1 MFVYRQLTGDGA
13 IVARVASVQYA
24 DAWSKGGVMMRESLA
39 AGSRHAFAV
48 VSAANGIAFQRRPST
63 NGGTLHSGVTGI
75 GPPAWVRLQRK
86 GSTFTA
92 ARSADGVTWTS
103 LGSETISMPATLY
116 VGLAVTSHNAAV
128 RTRALISSVSVT
140 TPSAAVASGTLP
152 AGWTSSNIGGGTL
165 AGSATYVSN
174 VFTID
179 GSGTDIWG
187 TSDQFRYTYRQVSGD
202 VDVIARVNS
211 VEDVDAWSKGGVMIR
226 RSLAAG
232 SAHASLFVSARN
244 GVAFQRRPADGGTSV
259 HTAAGG
265 RLAPWWVKLSRRG
278 SAITAYQSGDGVTW
292 QFAGTQT
299 LSLASSFYVGV
310 AVTSHNAAAL
320 ARATFSSVSVT
331 AASTSALPA
340 GWASSD
346 VGSAVLSGS
355 ASYAS
360 GVFMTSGAGAD
371 IWGTSDQFRFTYRQV
386 TGDVDLVARVST
398 LQNID
403 TWTKAGVMI
412 RRSLS
417 ASAGHASMFVSSGN
431 GLAFQR
437 RASDGLSSV
446 HTAAGLRAAPWW
458 VKLSRRGSTITAY
471 QSADGN
477 AWSTVGIQALS
488 LPSTFY
494 VGLAVTS
501 HDPAVRAAATFTSV
515 SVTTAAAS
523 VNDAPSVSLTSPAA
537 GSSFPAPATLTLAA
551 SATDGDGTISRV
563 EFFSGSTLIGA
574 DSLAPY
580 SISWAN
586 VPAGTYS
593 FVAVAR
599 DNDGAATVSSSRSV
613 SVGGT
618 TASVSAAPSVSL
630 TSPAAGSSFGA
641 PATIALAASASDGDG
656 ISRVEFYSGSALIG
670 ADALAPYT
678 LSWTNVPAGTYSLVA
693 VARDT
698 TGRTTV
704 SSTRSI
710 SVVAAGTPKRA
721 VFVPSADHAT
731 AVQRYIVEFFRA
743 GADPSVS
750 NPVATV
756 DVGKPPIVNGECQAD
771 VSGTISRLP
780 AGSYIATV
788 TAVGLTGAARS
799 APSLIFSLLGA

>member
-1 MFVYRQLTGDGA
+1 
-13 IVARVASVQYA
+13 
-24 DAWSKGGVMMRESLA
+24 
-39 AGSRHAFAV
+39 
-48 VSAANGIAFQRRPST
+48 
-63 NGGTLHSGVTGI
+63 
-75 GPPAWVRLQRK
+75 
-86 GSTFTA
+86 
-92 ARSADGVTWTS
+92 
-103 LGSETISMPATLY
+103 
-116 VGLAVTSHNAAV
+116 
-128 RTRALISSVSVT
+128 
-140 TPSAAVASGTLP
+140 
-152 AGWTSSNIGGGTL
+152 
-165 AGSATYVSN
+165 
-174 VFTID
+174 
-179 GSGTDIWG
+179 
-187 TSDQFRYTYRQVSGD
+187 
-202 VDVIARVNS
+202 
-211 VEDVDAWSKGGVMIR
+211 
-226 RSLAAG
+226 
-232 SAHASLFVSARN
+232 
-244 GVAFQRRPADGGTSV
+244 
-259 HTAAGG
+259 
-265 RLAPWWVKLSRRG
+265 
-278 SAITAYQSGDGVTW
+278 
-292 QFAGTQT
+292 
-299 LSLASSFYVGV
+299 
-310 AVTSHNAAAL
+310 
-320 ARATFSSVSVT
+320 
-331 AASTSALPA
+331 
-340 GWASSD
+340 
-346 VGSAVLSGS
+346 
-355 ASYAS
+355 
-360 GVFMTSGAGAD
+360 
-371 IWGTSDQFRFTYRQV
+371 
-386 TGDVDLVARVST
+386 
-398 LQNID
+398 
-403 TWTKAGVMI
+403 
-412 RRSLS
+412 
-417 ASAGHASMFVSSGN
+417 
-431 GLAFQR
+431 
-437 RASDGLSSV
+437 
-446 HTAAGLRAAPWW
+446 

-799 APSLIFSLLGA
+799 APSLIFSLLGV